1 MYVPRMEDWSNYAVI
16 TGGGA
21 AALVGLLFVAVSIR
35 TDLISQSK
43 ALRARVGQI
52 LTILM
57 GLLCTSIMVG
67 LPNPYPWVLG
77 IELVASAFGLATALI
92 LLNRRAKRETTVDQ
106 LERII
111 DRVNPN
117 VTTVVLI
124 GLSGVGLLFGIEAS
138 LFILFVGALVGLV
151 GCVIGAWLVLI
162 RPVT

>member
-1 MYVPRMEDWSNYAVI
+1 MEAWSNYAVI

-52 LTILM
+52 LAILV
-57 GLLCTSIMVG
+57 GLLCTSIMVA
-67 LPNPYPWVLG
+67 LPNPHPWVLG
-77 IELVASAFGLATALI
+77 VELIVAALAIATALI
-92 LLNRRAKRETTVDQ
+92 LLNRRAKQQGTTDP

-117 VTTVVLI
+117 VTTAVLI
-124 GLSGVGLLFGIEAS
+124 GLSGVGLLFGVVAS
-138 LFILFVGALVGLV
+138 LYILFVAAIVGFV